1 MKEVNERT
9 SAIKKDVESISGLAQ
24 SIKYVLRGTF
34 FVLYFPFY
42 FVFQIFC
49 KIWIY
54 LIANPLIWIGKR
66 IIQPVIYFIW
76 IYIIR
81 FLFVYPISW
90 LWNEIIYPFI
100 LFVWE
105 RCFLPITRFIWRYAV
120 YPILYLVCYPC
131 YLFWKYLVLPFYNEI
146 VLPVLSFCQRIFFCF
161 WKGFKWIG
169 IHIIYYP
176 LRWFWVTCIYKP
188 LKKVYIKIIQP
199 VLKWFS
205 HLFS

>member
-1 MKEVNERT
+1 M
-9 SAIKKDVESISGLAQ
+9 ESISGLAQ
-24 SIKYVLRGTF
+24 SIKYVLRGIF

-42 FVFQIFC
+42 FVFQVFC
-49 KIWIY
+49 KVWIY
-54 LIANPLIWIGKR
+54 FIAQPLMWIGKR

-100 LFVWE
+100 LFVWK

-120 YPILYLVCYPC
+120 YPILYLICYPC
-131 YLFWKYLVLPFYNEI
+131 YLLWKYLVLPFYNEI
-146 VLPVLSFCQRIFFCF
+146 ILPVLSLCQRIFFCF

-188 LKKVYIKIIQP
+188 FKKVYIKIIQP